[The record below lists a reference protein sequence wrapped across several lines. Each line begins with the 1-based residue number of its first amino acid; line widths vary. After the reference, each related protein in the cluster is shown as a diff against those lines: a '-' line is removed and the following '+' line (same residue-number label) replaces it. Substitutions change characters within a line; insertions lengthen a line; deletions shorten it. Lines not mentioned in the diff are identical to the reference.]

1 MGTATPPWYGCP
13 GQLAH
18 PYLIFNIMAKSKGF
32 FGLRSGSTK
41 NFTFSELNGQQI
53 TKERVYK
60 VKNPRTLQQMRQR
73 MVMATVSA
81 AYSYLKEICDHSFE
95 GFGVGSPCMSEFMR
109 LNLDALKA
117 KAQNDA
123 AVVAFNAYQDKNIN
137 PVPFMVSK
145 GSLNEIVP
153 TITDGKLAWSTPK
166 NDADTTTAEG
176 IYAALGLNQGDMVT
190 FILCGGDLINDA
202 ALTFAPQ
209 PLAITRLHANK
220 QGAVSTLADAFTVE
234 SNNQGNINI
243 DFNLGSNIV
252 FEAACDKLVM
262 GAVIISRKAA
272 DKWLRSNAT
281 MIVKTGIPATTVS
294 RQLATY
300 PVERDLI
307 LNGSGLAK
315 GSSTSSLPKPSLSLS
330 ASSVSISTPNG
341 TANAPTLTGAPSG
354 ATVTYSIA
362 NSNVATINPYTG
374 VATAKA
380 NGSTLVTISVG
391 ATETTGATSIA
402 YTLNVTGQSSDAGS
416 GGGGDGEGE

>member
-1 MGTATPPWYGCP
+1 
-13 GQLAH
+13 
-18 PYLIFNIMAKSKGF
+18 MAKSKGF

-81 AYSYLKEICDHSFE
+81 AYSYMKEICDHSFE

-137 PVPFMVSK
+137 PVPFIVSK

-153 TITDGKLAWSTPK
+153 TIAENKLSWSTAK
-166 NDADTTTAEG
+166 GNADTTTAEG

-190 FILCGGDLINDA
+190 FILCGGDFVSNA

-209 PLAITRLHANK
+209 PLAITRLHADK
-220 QGAVSTLADAFTVE
+220 QGAVSSLANAFTVE
-234 SNNQGNINI
+234 SNNQGNINVN
-243 DFNLGSNIV
+243 FNMGTNIV
-252 FEAACDKLVM
+252 FEATCDKLVM

-281 MIVKTGIPATTVS
+281 MVVKTGIPTTTVS

-315 GSSTSSLPKPSLSLS
+315 GSSTSSLPLPSLSLS
-330 ASSVSISTPNG
+330 TKIVSISTPNG
-341 TANAPTLTGAPSG
+341 TANAPTLSGAPSD
-354 ATVTYSIA
+354 AAVTYSIN
-362 NSNVATINPYTG
+362 NSNVATINPSTG

-380 NGSTLVTISVG
+380 NGTATVIISVG
-391 ATETTGATSIA
+391 ATATTGATTIA
-402 YTLNVTGQSSDAGS
+402 YTLYVSGQSTDANP
-416 GGGGDGEGE
+416 GGGGSDGE

>member
-1 MGTATPPWYGCP
+1 
-13 GQLAH
+13 
-18 PYLIFNIMAKSKGF
+18 MAKSKGF

-95 GFGVGSPCMSEFMR
+95 GFGVGSPCMREFMR

-123 AVVAFNAYQDKNIN
+123 ALVAFNAYQDKNIN
-137 PVPFMVSK
+137 PVPIIVSQ
-145 GSLNEIVP
+145 GSLV
-153 TITDGKLAWSTPK
+153 GFTP
-166 NDADTTTAEG
+166 NVVGSELSIEVDHDVQTLNTAELV
-176 IYAALGLNQGDMVT
+176 YEALGIKTNDLITFVAVSGSQGDEENYFT
-190 FILCGGDLINDA
+190 FNP
-202 ALTFAPQ
+202 F
-209 PLAITRLHANK
+209 PLAIIRLHADKTGNI
-220 QGAVSTLADAFTVE
+220 ANIADAFSIE
-234 SNNQGNINI
+234 SNGVNNISMNFASEGKKI
-243 DFNLGSNIV
+243 TISAELKDI
-252 FEAACDKLVM
+252 EAGC
-262 GAVIISRKAA
+262 VILSRKAS
-272 DKWLRSNAT
+272 DKWLRSSAVMAIDEYLT
-281 MIVKTGIPATTVS
+281 LPAVS

-330 ASSVSISTPNG
+330 ASSVDITTPGG

-354 ATVTYSIA
+354 AAVTYSIA
-362 NSNVATINPYTG
+362 NNNVATINPSTG

-380 NGSTLVTISVG
+380 NGTTLVTISVG

-416 GGGGDGEGE
+416 GGSGDGE

>member
-1 MGTATPPWYGCP
+1 
-13 GQLAH
+13 
-18 PYLIFNIMAKSKGF
+18 MAKSKGF

-95 GFGVGSPCMSEFMR
+95 GFGVGSPCMREFMR
-109 LNLDALKA
+109 LNIDALKTN
-117 KAQNDA
+117 AQNDA
-123 AVVAFNAYQDKNIN
+123 SKVAFNAYQNKNIN
-137 PVPFMVSK
+137 PVPFIVSK

-153 TITDGKLAWSTPK
+153 SIAENKLSWRT
-166 NDADTTTAEG
+166 NIGDANTSTAED

-190 FILCGGDLINDA
+190 FILCGGDFVSNA

-220 QGAVSTLADAFTVE
+220 QGKVSLANSFTVE
-234 SNNQGNINI
+234 SNYQGNINV
-243 DFNLGSNIV
+243 NINTPSSTEISV
-252 FEAACDKLVM
+252 EATCDKLVM
-262 GAVIISRKAA
+262 GAVIISRKAS

-281 MIVKTGIPATTVS
+281 MVVKTGIPTTSVS

-315 GSSTSSLPKPSLSLS
+315 DSSTSSLPKPSLSLS
-330 ASSVSISTPNG
+330 ASSVSIRTQGG
-341 TANAPTLTGAPSG
+341 TANAPTLTGAPAG
-354 ATVTYSIA
+354 AAVTYSIA

-380 NGSTLVTISVG
+380 NGTTLVTISVG
-391 ATETTGATSIA
+391 ATEITGATTIS
-402 YTLNVTGQSSDAGS
+402 YTLNVTGQQTDANPGGS
-416 GGGGDGEGE
+416 GSGDGE

>member
-1 MGTATPPWYGCP
+1 
-13 GQLAH
+13 
-18 PYLIFNIMAKSKGF
+18 MAKSKGF

-153 TITDGKLAWSTPK
+153 TIAENKLSWNAAK
-166 NDADTTTAEG
+166 FIADPTTAEG
-176 IYAALGLNQGDMVT
+176 IYAAIGLNPGDMVT
-190 FILCGGDLINDA
+190 FILCGGDFVSKA

-209 PLAITRLHANK
+209 PLAITRLHADK
-220 QGAVSTLADAFTVE
+220 QGAISSLADAFTIE
-234 SNNQGNINI
+234 SNNQGNINV
-243 DFNLGSNIV
+243 DFNKSSSFVI
-252 FEAACDKLVM
+252 EATCDKLVM

-281 MIVKTGIPATTVS
+281 MVMKTGIPATSVS

-330 ASSVSISTPNG
+330 ASSVSISTAGG
-341 TANAPTLTGAPSG
+341 TANAPALTGAPAG
-354 ATVTYSIA
+354 AAVTYSIA
-362 NSNVATINPYTG
+362 NSNVATINPTSG

-380 NGSTLVTISVG
+380 NGTTLVTISVG
-391 ATETTGATSIA
+391 ATETTGATTIS
-402 YTLNVTGQSSDAGS
+402 YTLNVTGQSTDANP
-416 GGGGDGEGE
+416 GGGSSGDGE

>member
-1 MGTATPPWYGCP
+1 
-13 GQLAH
+13 
-18 PYLIFNIMAKSKGF
+18 MAKSKGF

-137 PVPFMVSK
+137 PVPFIVAK

-153 TITDGKLAWSTPK
+153 TIANGKMSWITPK
-166 NDADTTTAEG
+166 NDANTTTAEG
-176 IYAALGLNQGDMVT
+176 IYAALGLNRGDLVT
-190 FILCGGDLINDA
+190 FILCGGDFINDA
-202 ALTFAPQ
+202 TLTFAPQ
-209 PLAITRLHANK
+209 PLAITRLHADK
-220 QGAVSTLADAFTVE
+220 QGAVSSLADAFTVE
-234 SNNQGNINI
+234 SNNQGNINV
-243 DFNLGSNIV
+243 DFSLGSNID
-252 FEAACDKLVM
+252 FEATCDKLVM

-281 MIVKTGIPATTVS
+281 MVVKTGIPSTTVS

-330 ASSVSISTPNG
+330 ASSVSISTANG
-341 TANAPTLTGAPSG
+341 TANAPTLSGAPSG

-362 NSNVATINPYTG
+362 NSNVASIDPKTG

-380 NGSTLVTISVG
+380 NGSTKVTISVS

-402 YTLNVTGQSSDAGS
+402 YTLIVSGQSSNANP
-416 GGGGDGEGE
+416 GGGEGE

>member
-1 MGTATPPWYGCP
+1 
-13 GQLAH
+13 
-18 PYLIFNIMAKSKGF
+18 MAKSKGF

-123 AVVAFNAYQDKNIN
+123 AVIAFNAYQDKNIN

-153 TITDGKLAWSTPK
+153 TIAENKLSWSTAK
-166 NDADTTTAEG
+166 GDADTTTAEG

-190 FILCGGDLINDA
+190 FILCGGDFVSNA

-220 QGAVSTLADAFTVE
+220 QGAVSSLANAFTIE
-234 SNNQGNINI
+234 SNNQGNINV
-243 DFNLGSNIV
+243 DFSLGTNIV
-252 FEAACDKLVM
+252 FEATCDKLVM

-281 MIVKTGIPATTVS
+281 MVVKTGIPTTSVS

-330 ASSVSISTPNG
+330 ASSVSISTPGG
-341 TANAPTLTGAPSG
+341 TANAPTLSGTPSG
-354 ATVTYSIA
+354 AAVTYSIA
-362 NSNVATINPYTG
+362 NSNVATINPTTG

-380 NGSTLVTISVG
+380 NGTTLVTISVG
-391 ATETTGATSIA
+391 ATATTGATSISF
-402 YTLNVTGQSSDAGS
+402 TLNVTGQSSDANP
-416 GGGGDGEGE
+416 GGGGDDGE

>member
-1 MGTATPPWYGCP
+1 
-13 GQLAH
+13 
-18 PYLIFNIMAKSKGF
+18 MAKSKGF

-95 GFGVGSPCMSEFMR
+95 GFGVGSPCMGEFMR
-109 LNLDALKA
+109 FNLDALKA

-137 PVPFMVSK
+137 PVPFLVSK

-153 TITDGKLAWSTPK
+153 TIAENKLSWSTAK
-166 NDADTTTAEG
+166 GKADTTTAEG
-176 IYAALGLNQGDMVT
+176 IYAALGLNKGDMVT
-190 FILCGGDLINDA
+190 FILCGGDFVSNA

-209 PLAITRLHANK
+209 PLAITRLHADK
-220 QGAVSTLADAFTVE
+220 QGAVSTLANAFTIE
-234 SNNQGNINI
+234 SNNQGNINV
-243 DFNLGSNIV
+243 DFSLGTNIV
-252 FEAACDKLVM
+252 FEATCDKLVM
-262 GAVIISRKAA
+262 GAIIISRKAA

-281 MIVKTGIPATTVS
+281 MVVKTGIPTTSVS

-341 TANAPTLTGAPSG
+341 TANAPTLTGAPAG
-354 ATVTYSIA
+354 AAVTYSIA
-362 NSNVATINPYTG
+362 NSKVASINPSTG

-380 NGSTLVTISVG
+380 NGTTLVTISVG
-391 ATETTGATSIA
+391 ATATTGATSIS
-402 YTLNVTGQSSDAGS
+402 YTLNVTGQSTDAGP
-416 GGGGDGEGE
+416 GGGSDGE

>member
-1 MGTATPPWYGCP
+1 
-13 GQLAH
+13 
-18 PYLIFNIMAKSKGF
+18 MAKSKGF

-117 KAQNDA
+117 KAQNDT

-137 PVPFMVSK
+137 PIPFMVSK

-153 TITDGKLAWSTPK
+153 TIADGKLSWSTPK

-176 IYAALGLNQGDMVT
+176 IYAALGINQGDMVT
-190 FILCGGDLINDA
+190 FILCGGDFINDA

-234 SNNQGNINI
+234 SNNQGNINV

-281 MIVKTGIPATTVS
+281 MIVKTGIPTTTVS

-330 ASSVSISTPNG
+330 ASTVSISAKGG
-341 TANAPTLTGAPSG
+341 TANPPTLTGKPAG
-354 ATVTYSIA
+354 AAVTYSIA
-362 NSNVATINPYTG
+362 NSNVASIDPKSG

-380 NGSTLVTISVG
+380 NGTTLVTISVG

-402 YTLNVTGQSSDAGS
+402 YTLNVTGQSSDANP
-416 GGGGDGEGE
+416 GGGGNGDGE

>member
-1 MGTATPPWYGCP
+1 
-13 GQLAH
+13 
-18 PYLIFNIMAKSKGF
+18 MAKSKGF

-109 LNLDALKA
+109 LNLDALKT
-117 KAQNDA
+117 KAQNDS
-123 AVVAFNAYQDKNIN
+123 AVVAFNAFQDKNIN
-137 PVPFMVSK
+137 PVPFIVSK
-145 GSLNEIVP
+145 GSLNGIIPLIV
-153 TITDGKLAWSTPK
+153 DGKLSWSTPK
-166 NDADTTTAEG
+166 YDADTTTAEG
-176 IYAALGLNQGDMVT
+176 IYAALGLNKGDLVT
-190 FILCGGDLINDA
+190 FILCGGDFVSEA
-202 ALTFAPQ
+202 TLTFAPE
-209 PLAITRLHANK
+209 PLAIARLHADK
-220 QGAVSTLADAFTVE
+220 QGPVSSLADAFTVE
-234 SNNQGNINI
+234 SNNQNINV
-243 DFNLGSNIV
+243 DFNMGTNIV
-252 FEAACDKLVM
+252 IEATCDKLYLVM

-272 DKWLRSNAT
+272 DKWLRSNAS
-281 MIVKTGIPATTVS
+281 MVLRDGIPTTTVS

-330 ASSVSISTPNG
+330 ASSVSITTQNG
-341 TANAPTLTGAPSG
+341 TANAPTLSGAPSG
-354 ATVTYSIA
+354 ATITYSIA
-362 NSNVATINPYTG
+362 NSKVASINPSTG

-380 NGSTLVTISVG
+380 NGTTVITIYVG
-391 ATETTGATSIA
+391 ATETTGATSIS
-402 YTLNVTGQSSDAGS
+402 YTLEVTGQSSDAGS
-416 GGGGDGEGE
+416 GGDADAKPHNG

>member
-1 MGTATPPWYGCP
+1 
-13 GQLAH
+13 
-18 PYLIFNIMAKSKGF
+18 MAKSKGF

-123 AVVAFNAYQDKNIN
+123 AMVAFNAYQDKNIN
-137 PVPFMVSK
+137 PVPFIVAK
-145 GSLNEIVP
+145 GSLDE
-153 TITDGKLAWSTPK
+153 LHSTMS
-166 NDADTTTAEG
+166 DEGVQVSFAADVTNLTTAESL
-176 IYAALGLNQGDMVT
+176 YNALG
-190 FILCGGDLINDA
+190 IKAGDLITFISCSGSVKNENGV
-202 ALTFAPQ
+202 LLFAPD
-209 PLAITRLHANK
+209 PLKIIRLRADK
-220 QGAVSTLADAFTVE
+220 TGAVSSIENAFSVE
-234 SNNQGNINI
+234 SNSDDNNAIE
-243 DFNLGSNIV
+243 FNTKSNEVEISQMV
-252 FEAACDKLVM
+252 AGAYM

-281 MIVKTGIPATTVS
+281 MVLNTGIPTTTVA

-307 LNGSGLAK
+307 LNGSGLDK

-330 ASSVSISTPNG
+330 ASSVSISTAGG
-341 TANAPTLTGAPSG
+341 TANAPALTGAPTG
-354 ATVTYSIA
+354 AAVTYSIE
-362 NSNVATINPYTG
+362 NSNVATINPTSG

-380 NGSTLVTISVG
+380 NGTTLVTISVG
-391 ATETTGATSIA
+391 ATETTGATTIS
-402 YTLNVTGQSSDAGS
+402 YTLNVTGQSKDANPGGGS
-416 GGGGDGEGE
+416 GGDGE

>member
-1 MGTATPPWYGCP
+1 
-13 GQLAH
+13 
-18 PYLIFNIMAKSKGF
+18 MAKSKGF

-109 LNLDALKA
+109 LNLDSLKA

-153 TITDGKLAWSTPK
+153 TIAENKLSWSTAK
-166 NDADTTTAEG
+166 GNADTTTAEG

-190 FILCGGDLINDA
+190 FILCGGDFVSNA

-220 QGAVSTLADAFTVE
+220 QGAVSSLANAFTVE
-234 SNNQGNINI
+234 SNNQGNINV
-243 DFNLGSNIV
+243 DFNMGSNIV
-252 FEAACDKLVM
+252 FEATCDKLVM

-281 MIVKTGIPATTVS
+281 MVVKTGIPTTSVS

-315 GSSTSSLPKPSLSLS
+315 GSSTSSLPKPSLSL
-330 ASSVSISTPNG
+330 ASSSVDISTPGG
-341 TANAPTLTGAPSG
+341 TANSPRLYGAP
-354 ATVTYSIA
+354 AAADITYSIA
-362 NSNVATINPYTG
+362 NSNVATINTASG
-374 VATAKA
+374 LVTAKA
-380 NGSTLVTISVG
+380 NGTTLVTISVG
-391 ATETTGATSIA
+391 ATETTGATTIS
-402 YTLNVTGQSSDAGS
+402 YTLNVTGQQTDANP
-416 GGGGDGEGE
+416 GGGSSGEGE

>member
-1 MGTATPPWYGCP
+1 
-13 GQLAH
+13 
-18 PYLIFNIMAKSKGF
+18 MAKSKGF

-41 NFTFSELNGQQI
+41 NFTFSERNGMQI

-123 AVVAFNAYQDKNIN
+123 AVIAFNAYQDKNIN

-153 TITDGKLAWSTPK
+153 TIADSKLSWSTPK
-166 NDADTTTAEG
+166 NNADTTTAEG
-176 IYAALGLNQGDMVT
+176 IYAALGLNQGDMVS
-190 FILCGGDLINDA
+190 FILCGGDFVSNA

-209 PLAITRLHANK
+209 PLAITRLHADK
-220 QGAVSTLADAFTVE
+220 QGAVSSLANAFTVE
-234 SNNQGNINI
+234 SNNQGNINVN
-243 DFNLGSNIV
+243 FNMGANIV
-252 FEAACDKLVM
+252 FEATCDKLVM

-281 MIVKTGIPATTVS
+281 MVVKTGIPSTSVS

-307 LNGSGLAK
+307 LNGSGLSK

-330 ASSVSISTPNG
+330 ASSVSISTQGG
-341 TANAPTLTGAPSG
+341 TANPPTLTGAPSG
-354 ATVTYSIA
+354 AAVTYSIA
-362 NSNVATINPYTG
+362 NSIVATINPTTG

-380 NGSTLVTISVG
+380 NGTTWVTISVG

-402 YTLNVTGQSSDAGS
+402 YTLNVTGQSTDANP
-416 GGGGDGEGE
+416 GGDGSTDGE

>member
-1 MGTATPPWYGCP
+1 
-13 GQLAH
+13 
-18 PYLIFNIMAKSKGF
+18 MAKSKGF

-53 TKERVYK
+53 TKERVYR

-95 GFGVGSPCMSEFMR
+95 GLGVGSPCMSEFMR

-123 AVVAFNAYQDKNIN
+123 AVVAFNAFQDKNIN

-153 TITDGKLAWSTPK
+153 TIADGKLSWSTPK

-176 IYAALGLNQGDMVT
+176 IYAALGLNRGDMVT
-190 FILCGGDLINDA
+190 FILCGGDFVSNA

-209 PLAITRLHANK
+209 PLAITRLHADK
-220 QGAVSTLADAFTVE
+220 QGAVSSLAEAFTVE
-234 SNNQGNINI
+234 SNNQGNINV
-243 DFNLGSNIV
+243 DFNVGTNIV
-252 FEAACDKLVM
+252 FEATCDKLVM

-281 MIVKTGIPATTVS
+281 MVVKTGITATTVS
-294 RQLATY
+294 RQLETY

-315 GSSTSSLPKPSLSLS
+315 GNSTSSLPKPSLTLS
-330 ASSVSISTPNG
+330 SSTVSISAEGG
-341 TANAPTLTGAPSG
+341 TANPPTLTGEPAG
-354 ATVTYSIA
+354 ATITYSIA
-362 NSNVATINPYTG
+362 NSNVASINPTTG

-402 YTLNVTGQSSDAGS
+402 YTLKVTGQSSDANS
-416 GGGGDGEGE
+416 GGGGGGDAE

>member
-1 MGTATPPWYGCP
+1 
-13 GQLAH
+13 
-18 PYLIFNIMAKSKGF
+18 MAKSKGF

-95 GFGVGSPCMSEFMR
+95 GFGVGSPCMNEFMR
-109 LNLDALKA
+109 LNLDALKG

-137 PVPFMVSK
+137 PVPFLVSK

-153 TITDGKLAWSTPK
+153 TIAENKLSWSTAK
-166 NDADTTTAEG
+166 GDADTATAEG

-190 FILCGGDLINDA
+190 FILCGGDFVSNA

-220 QGAVSTLADAFTVE
+220 QGAISSLANAFTIE
-234 SNNQGNINI
+234 SNNQGHINV
-243 DFNLGSNIV
+243 DFSLGSNIV
-252 FEAACDKLVM
+252 FEATCDKLVM

-281 MIVKTGIPATTVS
+281 MVVKTGIPTTTVS

-330 ASSVSISTPNG
+330 ASSVSISTPGG

-354 ATVTYSIA
+354 AAVTYSIA
-362 NSNVATINPYTG
+362 NSNVATINPSTG

-380 NGSTLVTISVG
+380 NGTTLVTISVG

-402 YTLNVTGQSSDAGS
+402 YTLNVTGQQTDANP
-416 GGGGDGEGE
+416 GGDSGSDGE

>member
-1 MGTATPPWYGCP
+1 
-13 GQLAH
+13 
-18 PYLIFNIMAKSKGF
+18 MAKSKGF

-73 MVMATVSA
+73 MVMASVSA
-81 AYSYLKEICDHSFE
+81 GYSYLKEICDHSFE

-109 LNLDALKA
+109 LNLDALKT
-117 KAQNDA
+117 KAQNDSA
-123 AVVAFNAYQDKNIN
+123 EVAFNAFQDKNIN
-137 PVPFMVSK
+137 PVPFVVAK
-145 GSLNEIVP
+145 GSLDEIVP
-153 TITDGKLAWSTPK
+153 TIADGKLSWSTPK

-176 IYAALGLNQGDMVT
+176 IYAALGLNQGDLVT
-190 FILCGGDLINDA
+190 FILCGGDFINNA

-209 PLAITRLHANK
+209 PLAITRLHADK
-220 QGAVSTLADAFTVE
+220 QGAVASLADAFTVE
-234 SNNQGNINI
+234 SNNQGNINV
-243 DFNLGSNIV
+243 DFSLGSNIV
-252 FEAACDKLVM
+252 FEVHCDKLVM

-281 MIVKTGIPATTVS
+281 MVLKTGIPTTTVS

-330 ASSVSISTPNG
+330 ASSVSITTPNG
-341 TANAPTLTGAPSG
+341 TANAPTLSGAPEG
-354 ATVTYSIA
+354 AVVSYSIY
-362 NSNVATINPYTG
+362 NGNVASIDPNSG
-374 VATAKA
+374 VVHAKA
-380 NGSTLVTISVG
+380 NGQTLVKISVG
-391 ATETTGATSIA
+391 ATATTAAASIT
-402 YTLNVTGQSSDAGS
+402 YILNVTGQASDAET
-416 GGGGDGEGE
+416 GGGEAESKPHNG

>member
-1 MGTATPPWYGCP
+1 
-13 GQLAH
+13 
-18 PYLIFNIMAKSKGF
+18 MAKSKGF

-60 VKNPRTLQQMRQR
+60 VKNPRTMQQMRQR

-95 GFGVGSPCMSEFMR
+95 GFGVGSPCMSQFMR
-109 LNLDALKA
+109 LNLDTLKA

-123 AVVAFNAYQDKNIN
+123 AEVAFNAYLDKNIN
-137 PVPFMVSK
+137 PVPFVVAK
-145 GSLNEIVP
+145 GSLDEIVP
-153 TITDGKLAWSTPK
+153 TIADGKLTWSTPK

-190 FILCGGDLINDA
+190 FILCGGDFVSNA

-209 PLAITRLHANK
+209 PLAITRLRADK
-220 QGAVSTLADAFTVE
+220 QGAVTSLADAFSVE
-234 SNNQGNINI
+234 SNNQGNINV
-243 DFNLGSNIV
+243 DFNMGANLV
-252 FEAACDKLVM
+252 FEATCDKLVM

-281 MIVKTGIPATTVS
+281 MVLKTGIPTTNVS

-330 ASSVSISTPNG
+330 ASSVRIDEEG
-341 TANAPTLTGAPSG
+341 GIVEAPALAGAPSG
-354 ATVTYSIA
+354 ATITYSIA
-362 NSNVATINPYTG
+362 NSKVAEIDPHSG
-374 VATAKA
+374 LATAFA
-380 NGSTLVTISVG
+380 NGTTLVTISVG
-391 ATETTGATSIA
+391 ATETTGAATIS
-402 YTLNVTGQSSDAGS
+402 YTLIVTGQATDAGT
-416 GGGGDGEGE
+416 GGTGDGE

>member
-1 MGTATPPWYGCP
+1 
-13 GQLAH
+13 
-18 PYLIFNIMAKSKGF
+18 MAKSKGF
-32 FGLRSGSTK
+32 FGLRTGSTK

-137 PVPFMVSK
+137 PVPFMVAK

-153 TITDGKLAWSTPK
+153 TISNGKLAWSTPK

-190 FILCGGDLINDA
+190 FILCGGDFINDA

-220 QGAVSTLADAFTVE
+220 QGAVSNLADAFTVE
-234 SNNQGNINI
+234 SNNQGNINV
-243 DFNLGSNIV
+243 DFNMGTNII
-252 FEAACDKLVM
+252 FEATCDKLVM

-281 MIVKTGIPATTVS
+281 MVVKTGIPATTVS
-294 RQLATY
+294 RQLATF

-307 LNGSGLAK
+307 LNGSGLDK

-330 ASSVSISTPNG
+330 TSSVSISTPKG
-341 TANAPTLTGAPSG
+341 TANAPTLTGAPAG

-362 NSNVATINPYTG
+362 NSNVATINPSTG

-391 ATETTGATSIA
+391 ATETTGATSIS

-416 GGGGDGEGE
+416 GGSGDGE

>member
-1 MGTATPPWYGCP
+1 
-13 GQLAH
+13 
-18 PYLIFNIMAKSKGF
+18 MAKSKGF

-81 AYSYLKEICDHSFE
+81 AYSYLKEISDHSFE

-109 LNLDALKA
+109 LNLDALKE

-153 TITDGKLAWSTPK
+153 TIANGKLAWSTPK

-190 FILCGGDLINDA
+190 FILCGGDFISNA

-209 PLAITRLHANK
+209 PLAITRLHADK
-220 QGAVSTLADAFTVE
+220 QGAVSSLANAFTVE
-234 SNNQGNINI
+234 SNNKGNINVA
-243 DFNLGSNIV
+243 FNLASNIV
-252 FEAACDKLVM
+252 FEATCDKLVM

-281 MIVKTGIPATTVS
+281 MIVKTGIPTTSVS

-315 GSSTSSLPKPSLSLS
+315 DSSTSSLPKPSLSLS
-330 ASSVSISTPNG
+330 ASSVSISKPNG
-341 TANAPTLTGAPSG
+341 TANAPTLNGAPSG
-354 ATVTYSIA
+354 AAVTYSIA
-362 NSNVATINPYTG
+362 NSNVATINPTSG

-380 NGSTLVTISVG
+380 NGTTLVTISVG

-402 YTLNVTGQSSDAGS
+402 YTLNVTGQPTDANQ
-416 GGGGDGEGE
+416 GGGGSGDAE

>member
-1 MGTATPPWYGCP
+1 
-13 GQLAH
+13 
-18 PYLIFNIMAKSKGF
+18 MAKSKGF

-153 TITDGKLAWSTPK
+153 TIAENKLSWRTNIGDASTS
-166 NDADTTTAEG
+166 TAED
-176 IYAALGLNQGDMVT
+176 IYKALGLNQGDMIT
-190 FILCGGDLINDA
+190 FILCGGDFVSNE
-202 ALTFAPQ
+202 ALTFTPQ

-220 QGAVSTLADAFTVE
+220 QGKVSSLAEAFTVE
-234 SNNQGNINI
+234 SNNLGNIKVNFDTPSSTEI
-243 DFNLGSNIV
+243 EV
-252 FEAACDKLVM
+252 EATCDKLVM

-281 MIVKTGIPATTVS
+281 MVVKTGIPATTVS

-330 ASSVSISTPNG
+330 TTSVSISTQGG

-354 ATVTYSIA
+354 AAVTYSIA
-362 NSNVATINPYTG
+362 NSNVATINPSTG

-380 NGSTLVTISVG
+380 NGTTLVTISVG
-391 ATETTGATSIA
+391 ATETTSAASIA
-402 YTLNVTGQSSDAGS
+402 YTLNVTGQQTDANP
-416 GGGGDGEGE
+416 GGGSSGDGE

>member
-1 MGTATPPWYGCP
+1 
-13 GQLAH
+13 
-18 PYLIFNIMAKSKGF
+18 MAKSKGF

-109 LNLDALKA
+109 LNIDALKA

-123 AVVAFNAYQDKNIN
+123 AVIAFNAYQDKNIN
-137 PVPFMVSK
+137 PVPFMVAK

-153 TITDGKLAWSTPK
+153 TIAQDKLSWSTPK

-190 FILCGGDLINDA
+190 FILCGGDFVSNA

-209 PLAITRLHANK
+209 PLAITRLHAVK
-220 QGAVSTLADAFTVE
+220 QGAVASLADAFKVE
-234 SNNQGNINI
+234 SNNLGNIHV
-243 DFNLGSNIV
+243 DFSMGANLVI
-252 FEAACDKLVM
+252 EASCDKLVM

-281 MIVKTGIPATTVS
+281 MVVKTGIPATTVS

-300 PVERDLI
+300 PIERDLI

-315 GSSTSSLPKPSLSLS
+315 GSSTSSLTKPSLSLS
-330 ASSVSISTPNG
+330 ASSVDIRTPNG
-341 TANAPTLTGAPSG
+341 TANAPTLSGAPSG
-354 ATVTYSIA
+354 AAISYSIA
-362 NSNVATINPYTG
+362 NSKVATINPSTG

-391 ATETTGATSIA
+391 ATETTGATSIS
-402 YTLNVTGQSSDAGS
+402 YTLNVTGQSSNAET
-416 GGGGDGEGE
+416 GGGDGE

>member
-1 MGTATPPWYGCP
+1 
-13 GQLAH
+13 
-18 PYLIFNIMAKSKGF
+18 MAKSKGF

-73 MVMATVSA
+73 MVMASVSA
-81 AYSYLKEICDHSFE
+81 GYSYLKEICDHSFE

-109 LNLDALKA
+109 LNLDALKT

-123 AVVAFNAYQDKNIN
+123 AVVAFNAFQDKNIN
-137 PVPFMVSK
+137 PVPFVVAK
-145 GSLNEIVP
+145 GSLDEIVP
-153 TITDGKLAWSTPK
+153 TIADGKLSWSTPK

-176 IYAALGLNQGDMVT
+176 IYAALGLNRGDLVT
-190 FILCGGDLINDA
+190 FILCGGDFVSNA
-202 ALTFAPQ
+202 ALTFAPL
-209 PLAITRLHANK
+209 PLAITRLHADK
-220 QGAVSTLADAFTVE
+220 QGAVSSLADAFTVE
-234 SNNQGNINI
+234 SNSLDNINV
-243 DFNLGSNIV
+243 DFNMGANLV
-252 FEAACDKLVM
+252 FEATCDKLVM

-281 MIVKTGIPATTVS
+281 MVVKAGIPSTTVS

-330 ASSVSISTPNG
+330 ASSVSITTPNG
-341 TANAPTLTGAPSG
+341 TANAPTLSGAPSG
-354 ATVTYSIA
+354 ATITYSIA
-362 NSNVATINPYTG
+362 NSKVASINSSTG
-374 VATAKA
+374 EATAKA
-380 NGSTLVTISVG
+380 NGQTLVTISVG
-391 ATETTGATSIA
+391 ATETTGATSIT
-402 YTLNVTGQSSDAGS
+402 YILNVTGQASDAET
-416 GGGGDGEGE
+416 GGGEGE

>member
-1 MGTATPPWYGCP
+1 
-13 GQLAH
+13 
-18 PYLIFNIMAKSKGF
+18 MAKSKGF

-123 AVVAFNAYQDKNIN
+123 AKVAFNAYQDKKIN
-137 PVPFMVSK
+137 PVPFIVSK
-145 GSLNEIVP
+145 GSLVGPSFNVLLHEVNVEFNIKV
-153 TITDGKLAWSTPK
+153 GEK
-166 NDADTTTAEG
+166 TTAEG
-176 IYAALGLNQGDMVT
+176 VYNALG
-190 FILCGGDLINDA
+190 IKYGDL
-202 ALTFAPQ
+202 LTFMIVSGSANNTDTFTFGPN
-209 PLAITRLHANK
+209 PLAIVRLHANK
-220 QGAVSTLADAFTVE
+220 TGNISSIADAFTIE
-234 SNNQGNINI
+234 NNNVNGVYAGVY
-243 DFNLGSNIV
+243 DGGSSCTISAYVRNGDIT
-252 FEAACDKLVM
+252 M
-262 GAVIISRKAA
+262 GCVILSRKAS
-272 DKWLRSNAT
+272 DKWLRSTT
-281 MIVKTGIPATTVS
+281 MMAFDEDWVIPTTVS
-294 RQLATY
+294 RQLTTY

-307 LNGSGLAK
+307 LNGSGLDK

-330 ASSVSISTPNG
+330 ASSVSISTQGG

-354 ATVTYSIA
+354 AAITYSIA
-362 NSNVATINPYTG
+362 NSNVASINPSTG

-380 NGSTLVTISVG
+380 NGTTLVTISVG
-391 ATETTGATSIA
+391 ATETTGAATVTYMLI
-402 YTLNVTGQSSDAGS
+402 VTGQQTDANP
-416 GGGGDGEGE
+416 GGGGTGDGE

>member
-1 MGTATPPWYGCP
+1 
-13 GQLAH
+13 
-18 PYLIFNIMAKSKGF
+18 MAKSKGF

-95 GFGVGSPCMSEFMR
+95 GFGVGSPCMREFMR
-109 LNLDALKA
+109 LNIDALKTN
-117 KAQNDA
+117 AQNDA
-123 AVVAFNAYQDKNIN
+123 AKVAFNAYQDKNIN

-153 TITDGKLAWSTPK
+153 TIAENKLSWRS
-166 NDADTTTAEG
+166 NVGNADTFTAEG
-176 IYAALGLNQGDMVT
+176 IYEALGLNQGDMVT
-190 FILCGGDLINDA
+190 FILCGGDFVSSA

-220 QGAVSTLADAFTVE
+220 QGAVSSIADAFTVE
-234 SNNQGNINI
+234 SNNQGNINVNI
-243 DFNLGSNIV
+243 DMPSSTEIII
-252 FEAACDKLVM
+252 EATCDKLVM
-262 GAVIISRKAA
+262 GAIIISRKAA

-281 MIVKTGIPATTVS
+281 MVVKTGIPSTTVA

-330 ASSVSISTPNG
+330 ASSVNISTQGG

-354 ATVTYSIA
+354 AAVTYSIA
-362 NSNVATINPYTG
+362 NSNVATINPTTG

-380 NGSTLVTISVG
+380 NGTTLVTISVG
-391 ATETTGATSIA
+391 ATATTGATTIS
-402 YTLNVTGQSSDAGS
+402 YTLNVTGQQADANP
-416 GGGGDGEGE
+416 GGGSGDGE

>member
-1 MGTATPPWYGCP
+1 
-13 GQLAH
+13 
-18 PYLIFNIMAKSKGF
+18 MAKSKGF

-73 MVMATVSA
+73 MVMATASA

-109 LNLDALKA
+109 LNIDALKA

-153 TITDGKLAWSTPK
+153 TIADGKLSWSTPK

-176 IYAALGLNQGDMVT
+176 IYAALGLNQGDLVT
-190 FILCGGDLINDA
+190 FILCGGDFINDA
-202 ALTFAPQ
+202 TLTFAPQ
-209 PLAITRLHANK
+209 PLAITRLHADK
-220 QGAVSTLADAFTVE
+220 QGAVSSLADAFKVE
-234 SNNQGNINI
+234 SNNQGNINV
-243 DFNLGSNIV
+243 DFSLGSNIV
-252 FEAACDKLVM
+252 FEAHCDKLVM

-281 MIVKTGIPATTVS
+281 MVVKTGIPTTTVS

-330 ASSVSISTPNG
+330 ASSVSITTPNG
-341 TANAPTLTGAPSG
+341 TANAPTLSGAPAG
-354 ATVTYSIA
+354 AAVTYSIA
-362 NSNVATINPYTG
+362 NSKVASIDPMTG
-374 VATAKA
+374 VTTAKA
-380 NGSTLVTISVG
+380 NGSTKVYIYVG
-391 ATETTGATSIA
+391 GTETPSAVTLT
-402 YTLNVTGQSSDAGS
+402 YTLNVTGQSTDADT
-416 GGGGDGEGE
+416 GGGEAESKPHN

>member
-1 MGTATPPWYGCP
+1 
-13 GQLAH
+13 
-18 PYLIFNIMAKSKGF
+18 MAKSKGF

-123 AVVAFNAYQDKNIN
+123 AVIAFNAYQDKNIN

-153 TITDGKLAWSTPK
+153 TIAENKLSWSTAK
-166 NDADTTTAEG
+166 GDADTTTAEG

-190 FILCGGDLINDA
+190 FILCGGDFVSNA

-209 PLAITRLHANK
+209 PLAITRLHADK
-220 QGAVSTLADAFTVE
+220 QGAVSSLANAFTVE

-243 DFNLGSNIV
+243 DFSMDTNLV
-252 FEAACDKLVM
+252 FEATCDKLVM

-281 MIVKTGIPATTVS
+281 MVVKTKIPTTSVS

-307 LNGSGLAK
+307 LNGSGLDQ
-315 GSSTSSLPKPSLSLS
+315 GNSTSSLPKPSLSLS
-330 ASSVSISTPNG
+330 ASSVSISTPAG
-341 TANAPTLTGAPSG
+341 TANAPTLTGAPSD
-354 ATVTYSIA
+354 AAITYSIA
-362 NSNVATINPYTG
+362 NSNVAIINPSTG

-380 NGSTLVTISVG
+380 NGTTLVTISVG
-391 ATETTGATSIA
+391 ATETTGPTSIT
-402 YTLNVTGQSSDAGS
+402 YTLTVTGQSSDANPS
-416 GGGGDGEGE
+416 GGNSVDGE

>member
-1 MGTATPPWYGCP
+1 
-13 GQLAH
+13 
-18 PYLIFNIMAKSKGF
+18 MAKSKGF

-123 AVVAFNAYQDKNIN
+123 AVIAFNAYQDKNIN

-153 TITDGKLAWSTPK
+153 SITDGKLSWSTPK

-190 FILCGGDLINDA
+190 FILCGGDFVSNA

-209 PLAITRLHANK
+209 PLAITRLHADK
-220 QGAVSTLADAFTVE
+220 QGAVSSLANAFTVE
-234 SNNQGNINI
+234 SNNQGNINV
-243 DFNLGSNIV
+243 DFNMGANIV
-252 FEAACDKLVM
+252 FEATCDKLVM

-272 DKWLRSNAT
+272 DKWLRSNAS
-281 MIVKTGIPATTVS
+281 MVVKAGIPATSVS

-330 ASSVSISTPNG
+330 ANSVSISTQGG

-354 ATVTYSIA
+354 AAVTYSIA
-362 NSNVATINPYTG
+362 NSNVATINPSTG

-380 NGSTLVTISVG
+380 NGTTLVTISVG
-391 ATETTGATSIA
+391 ATATTGATSIA
-402 YTLNVTGQSSDAGS
+402 YTLNVTGQSSDANP
-416 GGGGDGEGE
+416 GGGGSGDGE

>member
-1 MGTATPPWYGCP
+1 
-13 GQLAH
+13 
-18 PYLIFNIMAKSKGF
+18 MAKSKGF

-123 AVVAFNAYQDKNIN
+123 AVIAFNAYQDKNIN

-153 TITDGKLAWSTPK
+153 TIAENKLSWSTAK
-166 NDADTTTAEG
+166 GNADTATAEG

-190 FILCGGDLINDA
+190 FILCGGDFVSNA

-209 PLAITRLHANK
+209 PLAITRLHADK
-220 QGAVSTLADAFTVE
+220 QGAISSIANAFTIE
-234 SNNQGNINI
+234 SNNQGNINV
-243 DFNLGSNIV
+243 DFSMGTNIV
-252 FEAACDKLVM
+252 FEATCDKLVM
-262 GAVIISRKAA
+262 GAIIISRKAA

-281 MIVKTGIPATTVS
+281 MVVKTGIPTTSVS

-330 ASSVSISTPNG
+330 ASSVSISTQGG
-341 TANAPTLTGAPSG
+341 TANAPTLTGAPAG
-354 ATVTYSIA
+354 AAVTYSIA
-362 NSNVATINPYTG
+362 NSNVATINPSTG

-380 NGSTLVTISVG
+380 NGTTLVTISVG
-391 ATETTGATSIA
+391 ATETTGATTIS
-402 YTLNVTGQSSDAGS
+402 YTLNVTGQQTDANP
-416 GGGGDGEGE
+416 GGGSSGDGE

>member
-1 MGTATPPWYGCP
+1 
-13 GQLAH
+13 
-18 PYLIFNIMAKSKGF
+18 MAKSKGF

-95 GFGVGSPCMSEFMR
+95 GFGVGSPCMGEFMR
-109 LNLDALKA
+109 LNLDALKG

-153 TITDGKLAWSTPK
+153 TIADNKLSWRTAIG
-166 NDADTTTAEG
+166 NADTETAED

-190 FILCGGDLINDA
+190 FILCGGDFVSNA

-220 QGAVSTLADAFTVE
+220 QGEVSSLSKAFTVE
-234 SNNQGNINI
+234 SNNQGNIKVNI
-243 DFNLGSNIV
+243 NMPSSSEINV
-252 FEAACDKLVM
+252 EATCDKLVM

-281 MIVKTGIPATTVS
+281 MVVKTGIPSTTVA

-315 GSSTSSLPKPSLSLS
+315 GSSTSSLPKPTLSLS
-330 ASSVSISTPNG
+330 ASSVSISTQGG

-354 ATVTYSIA
+354 AAVTYSIA
-362 NSNVATINPYTG
+362 NSNVATINPSTG

-380 NGSTLVTISVG
+380 NGTTLVTISVG
-391 ATETTGATSIA
+391 ATATTGATTIS
-402 YTLNVTGQSSDAGS
+402 YTLNVTGQQTDANPGGGS
-416 GGGGDGEGE
+416 GEDGE

>member
-1 MGTATPPWYGCP
+1 
-13 GQLAH
+13 
-18 PYLIFNIMAKSKGF
+18 MAKSKGF
-32 FGLRSGSTK
+32 FGLRTGSTK

-95 GFGVGSPCMSEFMR
+95 GFGVGSPCMNQFMR
-109 LNLDALKA
+109 INIDALKA

-123 AVVAFNAYQDKNIN
+123 AIVAFNAFQDKNIN
-137 PVPFMVSK
+137 PVPFMVAK

-153 TITDGKLAWSTPK
+153 TIANGKLSWSTPK
-166 NDADTTTAEG
+166 NNADTTTAEG

-190 FILCGGDLINDA
+190 FILCGGDFVSNA

-209 PLAITRLHANK
+209 PLAITRLHADK
-220 QGAVSTLADAFTVE
+220 QGAVSSLANAFTVE
-234 SNNQGNINI
+234 SNNQGNINV
-243 DFNLGSNIV
+243 DFSMGTNII
-252 FEAACDKLVM
+252 FDATCDKLVM
-262 GAVIISRKAA
+262 GAIIISRKAA

-281 MIVKTGIPATTVS
+281 MVVKTGIPTTSVS

-315 GSSTSSLPKPSLSLS
+315 GNSTSSLPKPSLSLS
-330 ASSVSISTPNG
+330 TSSVSITTQGG
-341 TANAPTLTGAPSG
+341 TANAPTLTGAPAG
-354 ATVTYSIA
+354 AAVTYSIA
-362 NSNVATINPYTG
+362 NSNVATINPTTG

-380 NGSTLVTISVG
+380 NGTTLVTISVG
-391 ATETTGATSIA
+391 ATATTGATSIA
-402 YTLNVTGQSSDAGS
+402 YTLNVTGQRTDANP
-416 GGGGDGEGE
+416 GGGGSGEGE

>member
-1 MGTATPPWYGCP
+1 
-13 GQLAH
+13 
-18 PYLIFNIMAKSKGF
+18 MAKSKGF

-95 GFGVGSPCMSEFMR
+95 GFGVGSPCMSQFMR
-109 LNLDALKA
+109 INIDALKA

-123 AVVAFNAYQDKNIN
+123 AVIAFNSYQDKNIN

-153 TITDGKLAWSTPK
+153 TIAENKLSWSTAK
-166 NDADTTTAEG
+166 GNADTTTAEG

-190 FILCGGDLINDA
+190 FILCGGDFVSNA

-220 QGAVSTLADAFTVE
+220 QGAVSSLANAFTVE
-234 SNNQGNINI
+234 SNNQGNINV
-243 DFNLGSNIV
+243 DFSLGTNIV
-252 FEAACDKLVM
+252 FDATCDKLVM

-281 MIVKTGIPATTVS
+281 MVVKTGIPTTSVS

-315 GSSTSSLPKPSLSLS
+315 GSSTSSLPKPSLSLA
-330 ASSVSISTPNG
+330 ASSVNISTPGG
-341 TANAPTLTGAPSG
+341 TANSPRLYGAPAG
-354 ATVTYSIA
+354 AGFTYSIA
-362 NSNVATINPYTG
+362 NSNVATINTASG
-374 VATAKA
+374 LVTAKA
-380 NGSTLVTISVG
+380 NGTTLVTISVG
-391 ATETTGATSIA
+391 ATETTGATTIS
-402 YTLNVTGQSSDAGS
+402 YTLNVTGQQTDANP
-416 GGGGDGEGE
+416 GGGGSGDGE

>member
-1 MGTATPPWYGCP
+1 
-13 GQLAH
+13 
-18 PYLIFNIMAKSKGF
+18 MAKSKGF

-109 LNLDALKA
+109 LNLDALKG

-137 PVPFMVSK
+137 PIPFLVAK

-153 TITDGKLAWSTPK
+153 TIAEGKLSWSTPK

-190 FILCGGDLINDA
+190 FILCGGDFISNT

-209 PLAITRLHANK
+209 PLAITRLHADK

-234 SNNQGNINI
+234 SNNLGNINV
-243 DFNLGSNIV
+243 DFSIGANLVI
-252 FEAACDKLVM
+252 EASCDKLVM

-281 MIVKTGIPATTVS
+281 MVVKTGIPATTVA

-315 GSSTSSLPKPSLSLS
+315 GSSSSSLPKPSLSLS
-330 ASSVSISTPNG
+330 ASSVSISTANG
-341 TANAPTLTGAPSG
+341 TANPPTLTGAPAG
-354 ATVTYSIA
+354 AAVTYSIA
-362 NSNVATINPYTG
+362 NSNVATVNATTG

-380 NGSTLVTISVG
+380 NGTTQVTISVG
-391 ATETTGATSIA
+391 ATETTGATSIS
-402 YTLNVTGQSSDAGS
+402 YTLNVTGQQTDANP
-416 GGGGDGEGE
+416 GGGGAGDGE

>member
-1 MGTATPPWYGCP
+1 
-13 GQLAH
+13 
-18 PYLIFNIMAKSKGF
+18 MAKSKGF

-73 MVMATVSA
+73 MVMATASA

-109 LNLDALKA
+109 VNLDALKA

-137 PVPFMVSK
+137 PVPFMVAK

-153 TITDGKLAWSTPK
+153 TIADDKLSWITPK
-166 NDADTTTAEG
+166 NDADTATAEG
-176 IYAALGLNQGDMVT
+176 IYAALGLNRGDLVT
-190 FILCGGDLINDA
+190 FILCGGDFINNA

-209 PLAITRLHANK
+209 PLAITRLHADK
-220 QGAVSTLADAFTVE
+220 QGAVSSLADAFTVE
-234 SNNQGNINI
+234 SNNQGNINV
-243 DFNLGSNIV
+243 DFSLGSNID
-252 FEAACDKLVM
+252 FEATCDKLVM

-281 MIVKTGIPATTVS
+281 MVVKTGIPSTTVY

-330 ASSVSISTPNG
+330 AYSVSITEPDGSDMGPHLSG
-341 TANAPTLTGAPSG
+341 KPQGAE
-354 ATVTYSIA
+354 VYYSIA
-362 NSNVATINPYTG
+362 NSKVASINSRTG
-374 VATAKA
+374 VILAKA
-380 NGSTLVTISVG
+380 NGTTKVTISVG
-391 ATETTGATSIA
+391 ATETTAAATIS
-402 YTLNVTGQSSDAGS
+402 YTLIVTGQATDAET
-416 GGGGDGEGE
+416 GGGEAEGKPHTGD